1 MPVSWKIPTASGVV
15 SPADTELFISR
26 LSAILGSMPHTED
39 RTPCPV
45 IQENLY
51 LVVDWK
57 PRADADGVMP
67 FCYAHKC
74 DPHRI
79 IETFQSLLAARG
91 YSPLLKP
98 IPPG

>member
-1 MPVSWKIPTASGVV
+1 MPVSWTIPSTSGVV
-15 SPADTELFISR
+15 SPEDIEVFLAR
-26 LSAILGSMPHTED
+26 LSSILGSMPVSED

-57 PRADADGVMP
+57 SRLSADGITP
-67 FCYAHKC
+67 HCYAHKC

-79 IETFQSLLAARG
+79 ISTYHSLLASRG